1 VIVLLL
7 NTRTGTSLG
16 VASFVVLGATVV
28 VGATMFG
35 CTGALVGAVVV
46 STVLVMGGAVGDGL
60 SVVAAVEGTVVVDE
74 GVGGGVALLGG
85 GAALSLDPEP
95 AVTTPTPIRP
105 TATAT
110 RPTPSTRSG
119 GRGPPG
125 AGRLT

>member
-1 VIVLLL
+1 
-7 NTRTGTSLG
+7 
-16 VASFVVLGATVV
+16 
-28 VGATMFG
+28 M
-35 CTGALVGAVVV
+35 
-46 STVLVMGGAVGDGL
+46 VMGGAVGDGL

-74 GVGGGVALLGG
+74 GVGGGEALLGG